1 MASARRII
9 TLLLLFCS
17 PLVGSWQAQFRT
29 AVRGPPNGILRCSS
43 RLRGG
48 SARTP
53 FLPKTNHPSAFSE
66 SALFSVWPECNDPAI
81 AAYLGVGQR
90 SRLGEKMLD
99 HRDRTGIR
107 TPIAAIARELALD
120 GAVDSKEFFEATEF
134 YQRVRKRVRRPA
146 VVDLACGHGL
156 TGVLF
161 AALERTVERV
171 LLVDARRPASFDAI
185 LSAVAR
191 AAPWTANKVVPRAAI
206 CDAARPL

>member
-1 MASARRII
+1 
-9 TLLLLFCS
+9 
-17 PLVGSWQAQFRT
+17 
-29 AVRGPPNGILRCSS
+29 
-43 RLRGG
+43 
-48 SARTP
+48 
-53 FLPKTNHPSAFSE
+53 
-66 SALFSVWPECNDPAI
+66 
-81 AAYLGVGQR
+81 
-90 SRLGEKMLD
+90 MLD